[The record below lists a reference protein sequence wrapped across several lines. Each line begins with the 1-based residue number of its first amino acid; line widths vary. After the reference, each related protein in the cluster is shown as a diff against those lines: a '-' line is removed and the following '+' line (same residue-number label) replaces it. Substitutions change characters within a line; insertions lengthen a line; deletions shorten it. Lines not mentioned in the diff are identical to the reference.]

1 MGVEHYENFPV
12 ASLLCPPRLRAAVV
26 AIYGFAR
33 TADDLADEG
42 DAAPAQRLAAL
53 GAYRSELEAMLEGR
67 SGSGRWREVFEPLG
81 RAQREHTLPAR
92 LLHDL
97 LDAFTQDVR
106 NPHYPDREALLAYCQ
121 RSANPIGRLLLHLY
135 GVDAH
140 EDLACADAI
149 CTALQ
154 LINFWQDL
162 GRDQPRGRNYLPA
175 SELARHGLPPIE
187 AQPLRDGPALR
198 ACLRELCDWAAA
210 LMQRGAPLALRLPG
224 RAGWELRLVVQG
236 GLRILEKIEAL
247 QHGTLHARPVLGK
260 RDLPLLLWRALRMG
274 AQQRAGQDAGLPA

>member
-67 SGSGRWREVFEPLG
+67 GGSGRWREVFEPLG

-97 LDAFTQDVR
+97 LDAFEQDVR
-106 NPHYPDREALLAYCQ
+106 NPPYPDREALLAYCQ
-121 RSANPIGRLLLHLY
+121 RSANPIGRLLLHLD

-149 CTALQ
+149 
-154 LINFWQDL
+154 
-162 GRDQPRGRNYLPA
+162 
-175 SELARHGLPPIE
+175 
-187 AQPLRDGPALR
+187 
-198 ACLRELCDWAAA
+198 
-210 LMQRGAPLALRLPG
+210 
-224 RAGWELRLVVQG
+224 
-236 GLRILEKIEAL
+236 
-247 QHGTLHARPVLGK
+247 
-260 RDLPLLLWRALRMG
+260 
-274 AQQRAGQDAGLPA
+274 